1 VVKDEVT
8 LAGRLL
14 SNEKLKT
21 TDEVVIPITDVESA
35 THDVVK
41 LSISAAE
48 LRRAPLYLSYRAEA
62 ETPREA
68 VLEEGELLGG
78 GLALPKLDEIANKP
92 DGEIEIDRGE
102 NVMLGNTGH
111 RLGHVE
117 DVLFDRGRLIAVVI
131 RPDGFFKRDVVL
143 PIRFINRADDLALF
157 ADLTESDIE
166 QLKPFVDAE
175 EPAG

>member
-1 VVKDEVT
+1 M
-8 LAGRLL
+8 L
-14 SNEKLKT
+14 STFPNPTPDSKP
-21 TDEVVIPITDVESA
+21 VPV
-35 THDVVK
+35 
-41 LSISAAE
+41 ISAFPAVPTSKDPG
-48 LRRAPLYLSYRAEA
+48 APTVTAQWQLNYYVSPQDGL
-62 ETPREA
+62 
-68 VLEEGELLGG
+68 VLQ
-78 GLALPKLDEIANKP
+78 
-92 DGEIEIDRGE
+92 

-143 PIRFINRADDLALF
+143 PISFINRADDLALF